1 MADVVIAGGGPAG
14 LSAARAT
21 AAAGLAT
28 VVVEKSA
35 AIGIPL
41 RTSGGSWI
49 DELTA
54 LGVPARFY
62 VPIRRIRVIGPRAE
76 ATFECHEPR
85 MCVLDVRPFYQ
96 WLAERALDA
105 GAQIRLDTRVDDVL
119 DADGRVAGVR
129 ARERSGRFEDV
140 AARVVV
146 DATGYPSALARRKGL
161 HGGFGAF
168 GVGVELEL
176 HAPRF
181 DPQEAMLIVGREFAP
196 CGYAWAFPYGNARV
210 RVGVG
215 VGRPHTD
222 ADPHAYLEAIRAR
235 VPALRALAS
244 AGPIECHVGLIPL
257 AAPRSVPLVRDRL
270 LVAGDAAGQASSLV
284 GEGIRYAMHAGR
296 MAGEAIVAAC
306 SGSELRGEVRD
317 AALDGYARAWARRER
332 NLHFAHQIYR
342 RIVQFD
348 DAAWDREIAQLTRLT
363 PEQFAQGL
371 KGDFTLAWLLSVVPR
386 YTGMLVPDRFREGVR
401 RFAGLTGS

>member
-1 MADVVIAGGGPAG
+1 V
-14 LSAARAT
+14 
-21 AAAGLAT
+21 
-28 VVVEKSA
+28 
-35 AIGIPL
+35 
-41 RTSGGSWI
+41 
-49 DELTA
+49 
-54 LGVPARFY
+54 
-62 VPIRRIRVIGPRAE
+62 
-76 ATFECHEPR
+76 
-85 MCVLDVRPFYQ
+85 
-96 WLAERALDA
+96 
-105 GAQIRLDTRVDDVL
+105 
-119 DADGRVAGVR
+119 
-129 ARERSGRFEDV
+129 RERSGHFGDL

-168 GVGVELEL
+168 GVGVELDL

-181 DPQEAMLIVGREFAP
+181 DPHEAMLIVGREFAP
-196 CGYAWAFPYGNARV
+196 CGYAWVFPYAGARV

-235 VPALRALAS
+235 VPALRLLAS
-244 AGPIECHVGLIPL
+244 AGPIERHVGLIPL

-270 LVAGDAAGQASSLV
+270 VVVGDAAGQASSLV
-284 GEGIRYAMHAGR
+284 GEGIRYAMHAGCT
-296 MAGEAIVAAC
+296 AGEAIVAAC
-306 SGSELRGEVRD
+306 SGGDVRD

-348 DAAWDREIAQLTRLT
+348 DAAWDREIAQLTRLA

-371 KGDFTLAWLLSVVPR
+371 KGDFTLAWLLNVVPR

-401 RFAGLTGS
+401 RVAGLTGS